1 MSSLFEDAG
10 NPNDGSSTSDWTA
23 SNSSGNTRMTSIEV
37 PRRCLCGRF
46 RINGKFVELEDG
58 RSACMSKSV
67 DKSSYSVLDLT
78 VV

>member
-1 MSSLFEDAG
+1 MASILSGDYSLFEVTKRVLTQTIVYVEG
-10 NPNDGSSTSDWTA
+10 
-23 SNSSGNTRMTSIEV
+23 I
-37 PRRCLCGRF
+37 

>member
-23 SNSSGNTRMTSIEV
+23 SSSSGNTRMTSIEV
-37 PRRCLCGRF
+37 PRRV
-46 RINGKFVELEDG
+46 FVWKVFESMESSWSWKMD
-58 RSACMSKSV
+58 AAFMSKSV